1 MRGKGLHSKKGI
13 VSLIKKNFSIGIDLG
28 GTNIK
33 YGIVSSEGE
42 ILKKGM
48 IPSFAGSKKEI
59 ILSNIKKAIATL
71 LIFARENNVKIES
84 IGLGCPGTVN
94 IETGTIMNMVPNVPQ
109 LKNVNIKEEL
119 KKYFDLP
126 IFVDN
131 DANLMGWA
139 EYLFGAAQGYDN
151 CLCLTIGTG
160 IGSGIILDGKLF
172 HGSSFA
178 GAEFGHTSICY
189 DGIECN
195 CGNIGCVEMYASA
208 RAMVYKARKL
218 LSNGKDSILN
228 NMVGGDLKKVSTKL
242 IFDAWKKNDRLCS
255 QIVEETCLYL
265 GTAIASAVNL
275 LNPEVVVIGGGVAEA
290 GMRFIKKIE
299 KETKKR
305 ANPSAIKD
313 LKVVKAQL
321 GNDAGFIG
329 AGVLKKI

>member
-1 MRGKGLHSKKGI
+1 MSKKI
-13 VSLIKKNFSIGIDLG
+13 FSIGVDLG

-33 YGIVSSEGE
+33 YGVVSSKGE
-42 ILKKGM
+42 ILEKGL
-48 IPSFAGSKKEI
+48 ISSFASSKKEI
-59 ILSNIKKAIATL
+59 ILSNIKRAITTL
-71 LIFARENNVKIES
+71 LIFARENNVKIEG

-94 IETGTIMNMVPNVPQ
+94 IKTGTIMNMVPNVPQ
-109 LKNVNIKEEL
+109 LKNVNIKKEL
-119 KKYFDLP
+119 GKYFNLP

-131 DANLMGWA
+131 DANLMAWA
-139 EYLFGAAQGYDN
+139 EYLFGAARGYDN

-172 HGSSFA
+172 RGSSFA

-189 DGIECN
+189 DGIKCN

-218 LSNGKDSILN
+218 LSEGKDSILN
-228 NMVGGDLKKVSTKL
+228 NMVDGDVKKVSTKL
-242 IFDAWKKNDRLCS
+242 IFDAWKEKDRLCS
-255 QIVEETCLYL
+255 QIVEDTCLYL
-265 GTAIASAVNL
+265 GTAISSAVNL

-305 ANPSAIKD
+305 ANPSATRN
-313 LKVVKAQL
+313 LKVVKAKL

-329 AGVLKKI
+329 AGVLKNYSSGLQVP